1 MATGV
6 SSISSSQTQR
16 QSGALPYAIV
26 DGRMSFLL
34 ITTRRSGKWIFPKG
48 AIEADLSPW
57 DSAAKEALEEAGV
70 VGVVGHEPIGAYKT
84 SGLTSTSPLIDV
96 DIYPLL
102 VTEQFD
108 VWREQTQRLRFW
120 ATIEE
125 AEKMLADRDLARL
138 ARLWHAKHAD
148 QLHGSAKSAAR

>member
-1 MATGV
+1 
-6 SSISSSQTQR
+6 
-16 QSGALPYAIV
+16 
-26 DGRMSFLL
+26 MSFLL

-57 DSAAKEALEEAGV
+57 DSAAKEAVEEAGV
-70 VGVVGHEPIGAYKT
+70 VGIVGHEPIGAYKT

-108 VWREQTQRLRFW
+108 AWREQTQRLRFW
-120 ATIEE
+120 ATLEE
-125 AEKMLADRDLARL
+125 AEKMLADQDLVRL
-138 ARLWHAKHAD
+138 TRQWHAQHRDKL
-148 QLHGSAKSAAR
+148 QRSTKSVVG